1 MRAHYEAE
9 LWIGAPMWPLGVE
22 APLPAAGPMCVEF
35 QVAGVFCHHQR
46 FYGLKFVV
54 PNDDR
59 LAVLVDSYLSSNLPG
74 SWTAEYATPLEDLL
88 QLRDRLQ
95 ALGLAL
101 DPVEY
106 AKSRKPTY
114 RLRARLPGS
123 MQSSPTSPSR
133 RGPTGRMLKLAR
145 RVGSLDLARSGQ
157 AARSI
162 SLRTGGLLRR
172 DTIRLSRRCSRIGGL
187 QCFTIQTLTRA
198 ASCSNPKDR
207 SLGIPNQA
215 TVL

>member
-9 LWIGAPMWPLGVE
+9 LWIGAPMWPLGID

-59 LAVLVDSYLSSNLPG
+59 LAVLADSYLASNLPG
-74 SWTAEYATPLEDLL
+74 TWTAEYATPLEDLL
-88 QLRDRLQ
+88 QLRDHLQ

-106 AKSRKPTY
+106 PKFAEAYIPIEGETAWRYAIDADFAVATQADWKHAETREARHEIGLGREWPDCEEY
-114 RLRARLPGS
+114 LAADWRALEEKY
-123 MQSSPTSPSR
+123 SPAHRPW
-133 RGPTGRMLKLAR
+133 
-145 RVGSLDLARSGQ
+145 Q
-157 AARSI
+157 
-162 SLRTGGLLRR
+162 
-172 DTIRLSRRCSRIGGL
+172 
-187 QCFTIQTLTRA
+187 
-198 ASCSNPKDR
+198 
-207 SLGIPNQA
+207 PNRWTA
-215 TVL
+215 VLHYPNSD